1 MNDQRKIWTA
11 GRMLWTVVLLTEII
25 FLLQVL
31 FSEQRWESALVMVA
45 VNVFLLPVVA
55 ILFAVLAFFQKRR
68 VRRENKNHT

>member
-68 VRRENKNHT
+68 ARRENKNHT